1 MKTQGFVKLLRKVI
15 REEVRNV
22 IKEELSPIKEN
33 IITNSGNSLQEVMQD
48 PMPRK
53 KFSKKQFTKNTMLN
67 DILNETA
74 ANPASQE
81 LVDYSSMNYNSQ
93 MAQSFGEERQSTK
106 QHIPHVPAL
115 ATTTTDGRPID
126 MSNENVAKT
135 VNLMTRDYSALMK
148 AIDKKKNK

>member
-22 IKEELSPIKEN
+22 IKEELSPIIKEN

-81 LVDYSSMNYNSQ
+81 LVD
-93 MAQSFGEERQSTK
+93 
-106 QHIPHVPAL
+106 
-115 ATTTTDGRPID
+115 
-126 MSNENVAKT
+126 
-135 VNLMTRDYSALMK
+135 
-148 AIDKKKNK
+148 

>member
-22 IKEELSPIKEN
+22 IKEELSPIIKEN

-67 DILNETA
+67 D
-74 ANPASQE
+74 
-81 LVDYSSMNYNSQ
+81 SSMNYNSQ